1 MLRLCYNKSAYY
13 FIISQ
18 SFYFYA
24 MKLTRD
30 DVKHIALLARLGLTD
45 DDIDKFSV
53 QLSVILDN
61 FEILKKV
68 DTTDIEPTAQSIAL
82 KNVFREDKSEQS
94 YKAEDVLANAP
105 QQDDNYFKVQAVLE

>member
-1 MLRLCYNKSAYY
+1 
-13 FIISQ
+13 
-18 SFYFYA
+18 
-24 MKLTRD
+24 MKLTRE

-45 DDIDKFSV
+45 EDIDKFQI

-68 DTTDIEPTAQSIAL
+68 DTTDVEPTAQSIVL
-82 KNVFREDKSEQS
+82 ENVFREDKAEQS
-94 YKAEDVLANAP
+94 YKVEDVLANAP